1 MAALSAFRGWLSDMK
16 YYTIYNESGE
26 IVRFGQTKAADLSS
40 IQLADGMQII
50 ELQSPQDAHLY
61 KVLNGEIVRKS
72 DAEIADTNL
81 PKDLAIFRGGRD
93 ELLKAS
99 DWTQAADSPLSDAKK
114 AEWATYRQQLRDLPA
129 NTTDPSNPTWPTP
142 PS

>member
-1 MAALSAFRGWLSDMK
+1 MK

-26 IVRFGQTKAADLSS
+26 IVRFGQTKATDLSS
-40 IQLADGMQII
+40 IQLEDGMQIV
-50 ELQSPQDAHLY
+50 ELQSPQDAYLY

-72 DAEIADTNL
+72 DVEVSDTNR
-81 PKDLAIFRGGRD
+81 PRDLAIFRGGRD

-129 NTTDPSNPTWPTP
+129 NTTDPANPTWPTP

>member
-1 MAALSAFRGWLSDMK
+1 MK

-26 IVRFGQTKAADLSS
+26 IVRFGQTKANDLSS

-61 KVLNGEIVRKS
+61 KVINGEIVRKS
-72 DAEIADTNL
+72 DAEIAGTNL

-93 ELLKAS
+93 ELLKSS

-129 NTTDPSNPTWPTP
+129 NTSDPANPTWPTP

>member
-1 MAALSAFRGWLSDMK
+1 MK
-16 YYTIYNESGE
+16 YYTIYNEGGE
-26 IVRFGQTKAADLSS
+26 IVRFGQTKANDLSS

-81 PKDLAIFRGGRD
+81 PKDLAIFRDGRD

-99 DWTQAADSPLSDAKK
+99 DWTQAVDSPLSDAKK

-129 NTTDPSNPTWPTP
+129 NTTDPANPTWPTP